1 MKVPIVESGS
11 GDIRTKQFISLL
23 VPNQRHIH
31 AYILYLVPHQS
42 DADDILQDTLAEMW
56 NKFDDFREGTNFIA
70 WGITI
75 ARFKILSFRQKNK
88 NSKILFSDS
97 INELVDSECRN
108 NIDSVKFEID
118 ILKKCMEKLPCRHKK
133 YLLMR
138 YEQSLTFRAIAA
150 RLGITM
156 QAVYKSFCRIHTQL
170 AHCVKLSLSSG
181 AGQ

>member
-1 MKVPIVESGS
+1 MENGS
-11 GDIRTKQFISLL
+11 SDLKTKKFISLL

-75 ARFKILSFRQKNK
+75 ARYKILSFRQKNK
-88 NSKILFSDS
+88 ASKVLFSDR
-97 INELVDSECRN
+97 INELIDTECRE
-108 NIDSVKFEID
+108 NIDSVKYEID
-118 ILKKCMEKLPCRHKK
+118 ILKKCMDKLPGRHKK

-138 YEQSLTFRAIAA
+138 YEQSMTFRAIAA
-150 RLGITM
+150 QVGITM
-156 QAVYKSFCRIHTQL
+156 QAVYKSFCRIHAQL
-170 AHCVKLSLSSG
+170 AQCVQLSLRSE